1 MKSHLRY
8 NIKKIQANT
17 SAPEYLPRILPSIDC
32 QIPRSQSKYLEN
44 IGLVGICLYSLGYLI
59 AKDICYVGEWMMIG
73 AFILSL
79 PRIWRYLTRDPLF
92 VFCILLAVYLFIK
105 ACVTSFYYNAPF
117 IDSLDSARE
126 LFRFSWVIVIAWWI
140 GGSEKSLKI
149 ILCLM
154 FIGLLCALALKFDP
168 SFLNAYSQRKTNY
181 FGYNTQ
187 HLSLYL
193 STAVLWVF
201 LFGVNYLHSRFNVF
215 YFLSWLI
222 LFSILMYMIILSQ
235 TRTIWIGL
243 FASFIILFLLT
254 IYHIRKKFKTILR
267 RNYKS
272 LVLYSLI
279 FIALFSIVY
288 YNSNIFY
295 KRYAQETKTFHHL
308 LKNDIDSIELTSF
321 GKRLHLWNWSV
332 EQIGEKP
339 LLGWRIDDTSK
350 YLLKD
355 ADELPDVLQKYS
367 HVESSYLEIIL
378 NHGIIG
384 FLFLS
389 FCPLY
394 IIFSTVNLYKNNG
407 LSFVLFSFFCSVVIL
422 FSIAN
427 LCDAYITSWI
437 FWPYFSIFFGGLY
450 SIALWS
456 NISAKKTGFQSEQ
469 HELTKGLA

>member
-1 MKSHLRY
+1 MLFNMKK
-8 NIKKIQANT
+8 NQANT
-17 SAPEYLPRILPSIDC
+17 SAPEYLPRLLPSIDC
-32 QIPRSQSKYLEN
+32 QIPRSQSKYLEI
-44 IGLVGICLYSLGYLI
+44 IGLVGICLYSLGYLV

-79 PRIWRYLTRDPLF
+79 PGIWKYLKRDPLF
-92 VFCILLAVYLFIK
+92 VFCILLAAYLFIK
-105 ACVTSFYYNAPF
+105 ACVTSFYYDTPF
-117 IDSLDSARE
+117 IDSMDSARE
-126 LFRFSWVIVIAWWI
+126 LLRFSWVIVIAWWI
-140 GGSEKSLKI
+140 GGTEKSLKRI
-149 ILCLM
+149 FCLV
-154 FIGLLCALALKFDP
+154 FIGFLCALALKFDP

-187 HLSLYL
+187 HFSLYL

-201 LFGVNYLHSRFNVF
+201 LFGINYLNSRFNVF
-215 YFLSWLI
+215 YFLLWLI
-222 LFSILMYMIILSQ
+222 LVSILMYMIILSQ

-243 FASFIILFLLT
+243 AASFIILFLLT
-254 IYHIRKKFKTILR
+254 IFHTRKKFKILLR

-272 LVLYSLI
+272 LVLYLFI
-279 FIALFSIVY
+279 FVAFISIIY

-295 KRYAQETKTFHHL
+295 KRYAQETKTIHLL

-321 GKRLHLWNWSV
+321 GRRLHLWNWSF
-332 EQIGEKP
+332 EQIKKKP
-339 LLGWRIDDTSK
+339 FLGWRIDNTSK

-355 ADELPDVLQKYS
+355 ADELPDILQKYS
-367 HVESSYLEIIL
+367 HVESSYLEILL
-378 NHGIIG
+378 NHGMIG
-384 FLFLS
+384 FLFLI

-394 IIFSTVNLYKNNG
+394 IIFSIVNLYKNNV
-407 LSFVLFSFFCSVVIL
+407 LSFVLFSFFCSVLIL

-456 NISAKKTGFQSEQ
+456 NISAKKAVFQSEKRV
-469 HELTKGLA
+469 LTKGFV